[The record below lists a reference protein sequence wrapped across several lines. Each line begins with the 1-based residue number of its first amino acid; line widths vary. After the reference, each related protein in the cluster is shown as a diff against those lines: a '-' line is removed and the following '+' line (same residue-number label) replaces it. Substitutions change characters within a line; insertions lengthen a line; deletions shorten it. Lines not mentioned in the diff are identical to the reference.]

1 MAGSADIRG
10 VQHYIQGIGHPK
22 TDSPSELAPVMGLDH
37 LRTVPLRVATF
48 GDSTA
53 NAGNVRSVTNQD
65 TTQAV
70 NANWG
75 ATFSGGITADRY
87 ALDRAYPQAYL
98 VMNGGITGQSTT
110 QMLARDT
117 LAASITRRAIT
128 DVINAAPDV
137 VLFHGGSI
145 NDLSTVTAG
154 TLAAQVATTYANHIL
169 IIQRFIAA
177 KIPVI
182 DVGIYGFTN
191 GSAITATDQAA
202 TRAALVQL
210 NAMYAAY
217 AAQYPQWIRFVPA
230 LGVVSDSTGAY
241 LPGMSTDG
249 THLNRASQLI
259 MSQQEALALSLLFG
273 PSAKCRYQGSNL
285 FTNAMFANA
294 SSGLATGITTGGT
307 NTTPSNQQ
315 IQIINGA
322 VWQTVDFTINAVS
335 NTSILNI
342 AYTPQSYGL
351 TAGDLVGM
359 EVDILI
365 QGLNGYSP
373 TITGLTL
380 RNSTF
385 ITGGSFR
392 TESDMMAGAS
402 NGEQIS
408 SYIGHI
414 NFPPMLLGV
423 SSSGLG
429 TNSSIALNVQTND
442 ASGTIRLGYANPR
455 IVKLNNPTVVDQGS
469 ATLVAGTVTVSNS
482 NVFPGAE
489 IVVTCITPGGTPG
502 ALFVGTITAGTSF
515 VINSTN
521 AGDTSI
527 VRWEIRGFTG

>member
-1 MAGSADIRG
+1 MGSGTLTGSGWIVEEIEGTLVKIKRIA
-10 VQHYIQGIGHPK
+10 
-22 TDSPSELAPVMGLDH
+22 
-37 LRTVPLRVATF
+37 PLRVATF

-53 NAGNVRSVTNQD
+53 NAGNTRSVTNQD
-65 TTQAV
+65 TTQAS

-75 ATFSGGITADRY
+75 ATYSGGLTSDRY

-98 VMNGGITGQSTT
+98 VLNGGITGQTTT

-154 TLAAQVATTYANHIL
+154 TVAAQVATTYANHIL

-191 GSAITATDQAA
+191 GTAITATDQAA
-202 TRAALVQL
+202 TRSALVQL

-249 THLNRASQLI
+249 THLNRASQLL
-259 MSQQEALALSLLFG
+259 MSQQEAIALAQLFG
-273 PSAKCRYQGSNL
+273 PSAKCRYQGPNL
-285 FTNAMFANA
+285 FTNALFANA

-307 NTTPSNQQ
+307 NTTASNTQ
-315 IQIINGA
+315 IQVINGA
-322 VWQTVDFTINAVS
+322 VWQTADYAITATGNS
-335 NTSILNI
+335 STLNI

-385 ITGGSFR
+385 FTGGSFR
-392 TESDMMAGAS
+392 TESDMMAGAT

-414 NFPPMLLGV
+414 NFPPMLFGV
-423 SSSGLG
+423 SSSSLG
-429 TNSSIALNVQTND
+429 TNSSIQLNVQTND
-442 ASGTIRLGYANPR
+442 TSGSIRLGFSNPR
-455 IVKLNNPTVVDQGS
+455 IVKLNNPVIVDQGS
-469 ATLVAGTVTVSNS
+469 ATLVAGTVTVANT

-489 IVVTCITPGGTPG
+489 IVVTTITPGGTPG